1 MKQFIRLA
9 AIVAFAPV
17 LLFGAERTQQESSC
31 PFGPFDLVSP
41 RDQQRAT
48 WHAVTATAELV
59 APSATTSSAPGR
71 RRANNPPSNPS
82 APTLPQVNFI
92 DTHLFPAMQKAGV
105 APTSLSSDEEFLRR
119 VSIDLTGQIPDAAA
133 VTAFTAD
140 TTADKRAKKIDE
152 LLASDAF
159 VDRWTMWFGD
169 LVQNVQAASNSRE
182 YYYGR
187 NVYYSWIKDSIKAGK
202 PYDQMVREVLAGKGD
217 SFANGTSNYVVRQLQ
232 PNGPQQDTYDNLAA
246 HSGEKFLAQP
256 LLCLSCHGGVG
267 HLELVNTY
275 LKSKARTD
283 FWGMAA
289 FFAATTARPMQ
300 YDPNQPNIRKFDVED
315 NVTGAYRLN
324 TTSGNKTARQPLSD
338 GTAVAAPVYL
348 YTGEKPRA
356 GEGLRDAYGR
366 MLTADRQFARA
377 AVNYLWKEMFGMGI
391 VEPTNAFDLNRLDPA
406 KLAAG
411 ATLQPTNPQLLED
424 LTTEFIK
431 SGYNLRSILR
441 TMAVSSDYQL
451 SSKYTAG
458 TWNEA
463 WTPYFARHYP
473 HRLTAEMMLDAVT
486 KATNVP
492 VTINVLGMTP
502 VKSAMQLPDPLEG
515 ARRPEGV
522 WLNEFGRGDR
532 DDTARTNDG
541 AIVQALSLMNN
552 TIVTTR
558 VKRTTANSTVAK
570 VLASTSDPGAIA
582 DQLFLATLSR
592 RPTPE
597 ERTLAVSYLGSGTL
611 GQKAEDLQF
620 VLLNQLEFLFD

>member
-1 MKQFIRLA
+1 MKHLTCLA
-9 AIVAFAPV
+9 AIAFAPA
-17 LLFGAERTQQESSC
+17 LLFAAEPRQQEGSC
-31 PFGPFDLVSP
+31 PLGPASLATP
-41 RDQQRAT
+41 HDQQRAT
-48 WHAVTATAELV
+48 WHAVSASAELV
-59 APSATTSSAPGR
+59 APSATASSTPGR
-71 RRANNPPSNPS
+71 RRANAPPSNPA
-82 APTLPQVNFI
+82 APAIPQVNFI
-92 DTHLFPAMQKAGV
+92 DTNLFGAMQKAGV
-105 APTSLSSDEEFLRR
+105 APTVLASDAEFLRR
-119 VSIDLTGQIPDAAA
+119 VSLDLTGQIPDSAA
-133 VTAFTAD
+133 VTAFLAD
-140 TTADKRAKKIDE
+140 TAPDKRAKKIDE
-152 LLASDAF
+152 FLASDAF

-217 SFANGTSNYVVRQLQ
+217 SFAVGTANYVVRQLQ
-232 PNGPQQDTYDNLAA
+232 PNGPPQDTYDNLAA

-275 LKSKARTD
+275 LKGKTRTD

-289 FFAATTARPMQ
+289 FFAGTRARPMQ
-300 YDPNQPNIRKFDVED
+300 FDPNQPNIRKFDVSD
-315 NVTGAYRLN
+315 TAGVPYALN
-324 TTSGNKTARQPLSD
+324 TTAGNKTARQPLQD
-338 GTAVAAPVYL
+338 GTASITPAYL
-348 YTGEKPRA
+348 FTGEKPRT
-356 GEGLRDAYGR
+356 GEPLRDAYGR

-377 AVNYLWKEMFGMGI
+377 AVNYFWKEMFGMGI

-424 LTTEFIK
+424 LTTEFIR

-441 TMAVSSDYQL
+441 TMAVSSAYQL
-451 SSKYTAG
+451 SSRYTPG
-458 TWNEA
+458 TWNET

-473 HRLTAEMMLDAVT
+473 HRLTAEMMLDAVA

-492 VTINVLGMTP
+492 ITINVQGLTP
-502 VKSAMQLPDPLEG
+502 VKAAMQLPDPLEG
-515 ARRPEGV
+515 LRRPEGR
-522 WLNEFGRGDR
+522 LLDEFGRGDR

-570 VLASTSDPGAIA
+570 VLASTSDPGTIA

-592 RPTPE
+592 RPTAD
-597 ERTLAVSYLGSGTL
+597 ERSLAIGYLGSGTL